1 MASYLNTQNPN
12 MVQQSGTACPNC
24 QNSGMSV
31 SQPDGATI
39 YQGTQSEL
47 WQMSQMSDMQS
58 DAVMPTPAAPVSPG
72 EEVSYIAADL
82 FPNGMGDGNMSSSG
96 QMGQMNQNNGEIVVE
111 PGRAPIYGPNYLIN
125 FLRSQIGRLVEVQ
138 FLMGS
143 GGMAQRS
150 GRLVVVGNN
159 YIVLEEAGR
168 HAYVACDYYSIKFVR
183 VMTP

>member
-24 QNSGMSV
+24 QNSGMSI

-47 WQMSQMSDMQS
+47 WQMPQVQVSEVQADP
-58 DAVMPTPAAPVSPG
+58 VMPTPAAPVRPG

-82 FPNGMGDGNMSSSG
+82 FPNGMGEGNMIPSV
-96 QMGQMNQNNGEIVVE
+96 GQMNQGNGEIVVE
-111 PGRAPIYGPNYLIN
+111 PGKAPIYGPNYLTN
-125 FLRSQIGRLVEVQ
+125 FLRSQIGRMVEVQ

-143 GGMAQRS
+143 GGMAKRS

-183 VMTP
+183 VITL